1 MDLQH
6 GVNFSVHGIR
16 IVHSLVFCEVFCR
29 SLSFC
34 PIYLCHCIVYPSS
47 TCNYNDLFRN
57 VKLFVD
63 YLSRID
69 LWDEMWITS
78 TRMVIRGKILNKSD
92 RMDLYCIGWNFGS
105 NLHVKEDIFDR
116 VVLFCIAAC
125 MPLNISLLICYF
137 SGLLQGVW
145 YFLTLGT
152 NNSFREGTDQ
162 PSQRLLI
169 TIKKAV
175 AIWVGMK

>member
-6 GVNFSVHGIR
+6 EVYFSVHGIR

-34 PIYLCHCIVYPSS
+34 PISLCHCIVYPSS
-47 TCNYNDLFRN
+47 TSNYNNLFST
-57 VKLFVD
+57 VKLFDD

-69 LWDEMWITS
+69 LWDEMWTTS
-78 TRMVIRGKILNKSD
+78 TRMVIRGKLLIKSN
-92 RMDLYCIGWNFGS
+92 RMNLYCIGWNLGN

-116 VVLFCIAAC
+116 VVLFCIVAC
-125 MPLNISLLICYF
+125 IPLSISLLTCYC

-145 YFLTLGT
+145 YFP
-152 NNSFREGTDQ
+152 NSGH
-162 PSQRLLI
+162 
-169 TIKKAV
+169 K
-175 AIWVGMK
+175 